1 MEIIMM
7 NINENWIWLGPL
19 LVICFGVVLVMQ
31 IVDVFTAE
39 ES

>member
-7 NINENWIWLGPL
+7 SINESWIWLGPL